1 MKREEKLFKEL
12 KYLKD
17 DIRNS
22 EMESAKEKLDNP
34 KIPIKE
40 IAIEVYDRRGID
52 YNKLEKGSF
61 NNIETLVSD
70 FSNSFKGKDKKTTRK
85 MILELIYI
93 LLIVILLKIPFDL
106 VNDIGYEY
114 IEILST
120 KQLYYNLWN
129 IGFLILY
136 TITFIATAI
145 VLLRN
150 FNEKYNK

>member
-12 KYLKD
+12 KYLKN

-40 IAIEVYDRRGID
+40 IAIEIYDRRGID

-145 VLLRN
+145 VLIRN

>member
-12 KYLKD
+12 KYLKN

-40 IAIEVYDRRGID
+40 IAIEIYDRRGID

>member
-12 KYLKD
+12 KYLKN
-17 DIRNS
+17 DIRNL

>member
-1 MKREEKLFKEL
+1 
-12 KYLKD
+12 
-17 DIRNS
+17 
-22 EMESAKEKLDNP
+22 
-34 KIPIKE
+34 
-40 IAIEVYDRRGID
+40 
-52 YNKLEKGSF
+52 
-61 NNIETLVSD
+61 
-70 FSNSFKGKDKKTTRK
+70 

>member
-12 KYLKD
+12 KYLKN

>member
-12 KYLKD
+12 KYLKN

-93 LLIVILLKIPFDL
+93 LLIVVLLKIPFDL